1 MLKRVLYLLGAVF
14 QDNVDIFIVF
24 EAVVE
29 AYDVRMDQIAMQL
42 NFPCNLYIK
51 GKKIKIKDKSLKIRY
66 GYLPPRTPAENNLL
80 FNFTVLE
87 IAPC

>member
-42 NFPCNLYIK
+42 NFPCNLDIK
-51 GKKIKIKDKSLKIRY
+51 GKKVK
-66 GYLPPRTPAENNLL
+66 
-80 FNFTVLE
+80 
-87 IAPC
+87 